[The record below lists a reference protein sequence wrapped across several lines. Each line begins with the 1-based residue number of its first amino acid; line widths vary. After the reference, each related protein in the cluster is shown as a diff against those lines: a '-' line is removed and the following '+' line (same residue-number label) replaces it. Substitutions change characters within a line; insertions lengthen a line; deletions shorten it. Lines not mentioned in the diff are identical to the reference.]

1 MKWEYMVD
9 KVPIRSGGFF
19 GAGMNVD
26 AMSAEVL
33 NGRGAENWE
42 LVAAMPLFV
51 PQNPT
56 DGFVYYYWKRPAEA
70 A

>member
-1 MKWEYMVD
+1 
-9 KVPIRSGGFF
+9 
-19 GAGMNVD
+19 MNVD